1 MKTDFKFISTLLIIM
16 LTVLLVAIF
25 ISYFNEPFVINTD
38 VLDNKLPI
46 ANHDDK
52 IDDIGENENNLISG
66 ENFNK
71 STEVS
76 LESVS
81 GDKVSGENNHD
92 DFHIIEPKNED
103 KTVIITSDGTMTNK
117 EKRQILSELDTAL
130 MELLEAVD
138 KVQTVDETRLV
149 NKEESEVQE

>member
-1 MKTDFKFISTLLIIM
+1 MKTDFKFISTLLIVM

-46 ANHDDK
+46 ANHDDN
-52 IDDIGENENNLISG
+52 IDDIGENEKDLISG
-66 ENFNK
+66 ESFIK
-71 STEVS
+71 SAEVS
-76 LESVS
+76 SES
-81 GDKVSGENNHD
+81 VSGENNHD
-92 DFHIIEPKNED
+92 DFHIIDPQNDD
-103 KTVIITSDGTMTNK
+103 KTVIITSDDTMTNK

-149 NKEESEVQE
+149 NKEESEVQK